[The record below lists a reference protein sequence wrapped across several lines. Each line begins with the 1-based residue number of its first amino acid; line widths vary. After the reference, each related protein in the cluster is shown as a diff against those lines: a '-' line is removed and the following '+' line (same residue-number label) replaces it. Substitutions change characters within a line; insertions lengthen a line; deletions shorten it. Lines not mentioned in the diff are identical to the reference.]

1 MSEELCKAI
10 DEIEDFVVFDS
21 ESKKYTFKDKI
32 LEAYCSLSGKGEN
45 GQCDTES
52 LKLSSG
58 FMGLLEYFKSIEDEN
73 LDDDKRAQY
82 AILWFSYKIRQNANI
97 EIEKNTMYDILRQ
110 NGWLSEHIESI
121 EKIKDIMGIHFE
133 YLNRLYRF
141 LKGIC
146 ETITNCND
154 PSKTSDCQ
162 ESAKKCSELYR
173 ACIVQ
178 LPWREICNP
187 YCSVL
192 TNLKNDYDKFRKNNS
207 DKDIPELEL
216 TEGLSEC
223 NVECSKQEKR
233 HKGGGAAQNRSS
245 DGSEIDTFTNA
256 SLPGP
261 SVPTTSI
268 NNGNKIPYIAIPFIL
283 IPIILGISYK
293 YLTPVWRKKSKRKAM
308 KKIINLS
315 DQKKA

>member
-1 MSEELCKAI
+1 MSKELCEGI
-10 DEIEDFVVFDS
+10 DQIEDFIVFDS
-21 ESKKYTFKDKI
+21 ESQKYTFKDKI
-32 LEAYCSLSGKGEN
+32 LEAYCSSSENGGK

-52 LKLSSG
+52 QKLSSA
-58 FMGLLEYFKSIEDEN
+58 FMGLLEYFKKMDCEN
-73 LDDDKRAQY
+73 PEDDKLAQY
-82 AILWFSYKIRQNANI
+82 AILWFSYKISQNRNI
-97 EIEKNTMYDILRQ
+97 EFLKNTMYDIITQ
-110 NGWLSEHIESI
+110 NEWLSEHSESI

-146 ETITNCND
+146 ETITNCKD
-154 PSKTSDCQ
+154 SSTSSKCQ
-162 ESAKKCSELYR
+162 ESAKKCSDLYR

-192 TNLKNDYDKFRKNNS
+192 TNLKNDYEKIRENYKNL
-207 DKDIPELEL
+207 PELEL

-223 NVECSKQEKR
+223 NVECSKQEER
-233 HKGGGAAQNRSS
+233 HKARVAAQNRSS
-245 DGSEIDTFTNA
+245 GGSEIGTSTKT
-256 SLPGP
+256 SLPGL
-261 SVPTTSI
+261 SVTPTNI
-268 NNGNKIPYIAIPFIL
+268 NNGNKLPYIAIPLIL

-293 YLTPVWRKKSKRKAM
+293 YLTPVWRKKMKKKTM

-315 DQKKA
+315 DQKKV